1 MRPFEVTQISLLD
14 ESLDNFTVS
23 VLISTL
29 LYLPEKKNKHVGKN
43 LIKSKKEAV
52 KTVNNRTKLPIDNK
66 TTFINADTYLEPCQT
81 FMKELYRENS

>member
-1 MRPFEVTQISLLD
+1 MRPFEVTQILLLD

-23 VLISTL
+23 VLTSRL
-29 LYLPEKKNKHVGKN
+29 LYPPEKNKHAGKN
-43 LIKSKKEAV
+43 LIKSKKEAA

-81 FMKELYRENS
+81 FMKELYCENS